1 MMKKLATREDLE
13 KLRKELQDR
22 SKKIKR
28 WVAVCSGP
36 GCHVHGS
43 GEVAKAFMEEVAAQG
58 LEDSVRVRAT
68 GCHGFCEVGPVAVIF
83 PERYCY
89 VKLRVEDVP
98 EIVGK
103 TLKKGQVVEDFLFM
117 DETTGKRILYD
128 EEIPYYKFQ
137 QRLLLGQHLQI
148 DPRDVGDYIAAGGY
162 SALAKALFDLGPEGV
177 LEEVKAAN
185 LRGRGG
191 GGFPA
196 GIKWE
201 TTRNAPGE
209 PKYVIVNADEGD
221 PGAYMDRGIL
231 EGNPHSVLEGLII
244 GAIAI
249 GSTQGFVYVRQ
260 EYPIAVKN
268 MQRAID
274 QARELGLLGENILG
288 SDFSFDVKIHMGAG
302 AFVSGES
309 SALMTAIEGR
319 VGEPRPKY
327 IRTAV
332 KGVWDKPSN
341 LNNVETWANVP
352 LIINN
357 GADWYSGIGTD
368 NSKGTKIFSLVG
380 KVKNTGLVEVPMG
393 VSLRKIIFDIGGGIR
408 GGKKFKAVQTGGPSG
423 GVIPES
429 LLDIS
434 VDYDELNRVGSMM
447 GSGGMIVMDEDT
459 CMVDVA
465 RYYINFLSDE
475 SCGKCV
481 PCREGLRQAL
491 RILENICA
499 GKGKEG
505 DIELLEELGSFMK
518 DASLCALGQTAANP
532 VLSTIKYFRGEYE
545 AHILEKKCPAKV
557 CKELISFFI
566 DPDKCKACGLC
577 FKACPVDAITGGK
590 GLVHII
596 DQAKCIRCGSC
607 FSVCPEKF
615 SAVVKLSG
623 EPVPEVTPGTKM
635 KKKAKGEKKC
645 KK

>member
-1 MMKKLATREDLE
+1 MKKLTSREDLE
-13 KLRKELQDR
+13 RLREKLKREAEQF
-22 SKKIKR
+22 KR

-43 GEVAKAFMEEVAAQG
+43 GEVAEAFAKEVSEQG
-58 LEDSVRVRAT
+58 LEKEVKVIAT
-68 GCHGFCEVGPVAVIF
+68 GCHGFCEVGPVAVVF

-89 VKLRVEDVP
+89 VRIKVEDVS
-98 EIVGK
+98 EIVSE
-103 TLKKGQVVEDFLFM
+103 TLKDGKVVERLLYT
-117 DETTGKRILYD
+117 DEATGQKILRD
-128 EEIPYYKFQ
+128 EDIPYYKFQ
-137 QRLLLGQHLQI
+137 QRVLLGQHLHI
-148 DPRDVGDYIAAGGY
+148 DPRNIGDYIAAGGY
-162 SALAKALFDLGPEGV
+162 SALAKALFDLGPEKV

-201 TTRNAPGE
+201 TTRNAPGD

-249 GSTQGFVYVRQ
+249 GSPQGFVYVRQ

-332 KGVWDKPSN
+332 KGVWNKPSN

-352 LIINN
+352 LIINK
-357 GADWYSGIGTD
+357 GADWYTNIGTD
-368 NSKGTKIFSLVG
+368 KSKGTKIFSLVG
-380 KVKNTGLVEVPMG
+380 KVRNTGLVEVPMG
-393 VSLRKIIFDIGGGIR
+393 VSLRRIIFDIGGGIR
-408 GGKKFKAVQTGGPSG
+408 GNKKFKAVQTGGPSG

-429 LLDIS
+429 LLEIP

-499 GKGKEG
+499 GRGKEG

-566 DPDKCKACGLC
+566 DPEKCKACGMC
-577 FKACPVDAITGGK
+577 VKVCPVDAISGGK

-596 DQAKCIRCGSC
+596 DQKKCVKCGSC
-607 FSVCPEKF
+607 FTVCPDKF
-615 SAVVKLSG
+615 NAVIKLSG
-623 EPVPEVTPGTKM
+623 EPVPEVAPGTKI
-635 KKKAKGEKKC
+635 KKKAEGEKKC